1 MWFTYRLS
9 GTLRDGLITSILGHE
24 GSTMKTQQCFITSQM
39 KQLTNENKNRIAV
52 PKKGAKD
59 QETSVGPFFLQKG
72 TV

>member
-1 MWFTYRLS
+1 
-9 GTLRDGLITSILGHE
+9 
-24 GSTMKTQQCFITSQM
+24 MKTQQCFITSQM